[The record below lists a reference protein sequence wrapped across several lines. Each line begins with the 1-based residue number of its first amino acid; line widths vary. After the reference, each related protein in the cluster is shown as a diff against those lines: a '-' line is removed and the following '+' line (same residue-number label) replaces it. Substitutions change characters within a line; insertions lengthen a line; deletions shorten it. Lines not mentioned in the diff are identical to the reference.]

1 MSSKDFPYGYSNY
14 YGFDEA
20 DFKDWKR
27 YDGHTYPVYDFG
39 GRVPLDH
46 MRGATFTVTL
56 GSLVANGF
64 DVGLKAYP
72 IFDEDYREGLNAKIV
87 EHFWFREIG
96 QETPAMF
103 KRFLNR
109 RMNEI
114 MPIYNQYYKS
124 TLLEF
129 DPLRNYDLWST
140 GDRTGKS
147 GETATRDHN
156 ENQTAHATADST
168 SKSDTKSRAL
178 VSQTPQM
185 QLSGRDDYATNITDT
200 NTSNTASSDSSN
212 DSRANTTAKTV
223 SDLAAH
229 SVDEYTNHVIGLNGI
244 VTSDALQKWRAT
256 FLNIDMDVIHELE
269 DLFMGIY
276 TDYWNAF

>member
-20 DFKDWKR
+20 DCKDWKR

-96 QETPAMF
+96 QETPALF

-147 GETATRDHN
+147 GENRTIDETTNVKGTSTATGS
-156 ENQTAHATADST
+156 ST
-168 SKSDTKSRAL
+168 SDSKGRTL
-178 VSQTPQM
+178 VSATPQM
-185 QLSGRDDYATNITDT
+185 QLSGHDDYATNITDT
-200 NTSNTASSDSSN
+200 TSHVEGSSEN
-212 DSRANTTAKTV
+212 DGRTTSDTV
-223 SDLAAH
+223 GKNIMDLAAH